1 VAVLAEKGLHHV
13 DFDLIREVVVP
24 AETKIVL
31 LVMDGLGGLPHPKTR
46 RTELETA
53 DIPHLDR
60 LAEEGICGLVQHV
73 GVGITPGS
81 GPGHLSLFGYDPLR
95 YRIGRGA
102 LEAVGVDFDLG
113 RRDVAARG
121 NFCTVD
127 EGGRVVD
134 RRAGRI
140 DTDTCAR
147 LCAELR
153 TIELPGSE
161 LFVEPVRE
169 HRFLLVLRGDGL
181 SDALSE
187 SDPQKEGVPP
197 LDVCAEATEAEA
209 TAALVRT
216 FVERARERLREHHP
230 ANMVLLRGF
239 AKPPDMPQFPDVF
252 GLRAAAIAYYP
263 MYRGLAKLAGMTALP
278 AGPSL
283 SDSLAS
289 LREHWGRFDF
299 FFVHYKA
306 TDSAG
311 EDGDFQR
318 KVQKL
323 EEVDAFIP
331 DLLALGPDVLV
342 VTGDHATPS
351 TYRAHS
357 WHPVPFLLHSRWCLP
372 DRAGAFNESDCQ
384 QGSLGV
390 FPATEVMPLAMAH
403 AGRFTKYG
411 A

>member
-1 VAVLAEKGLHHV
+1 M
-13 DFDLIREVVVP
+13 DFELIREIAIP
-24 AETKIVL
+24 AETKIVM
-31 LVMDGLGGLPHPKTR
+31 LVMDGLGGLPDPQTG
-46 RTELETA
+46 RTEMETA
-53 DIPHLDR
+53 RIPNLDR
-60 LAEEGICGLVQHV
+60 LAQEGICGMVYHV

-81 GPGHLSLFGYDPLR
+81 GPGHLALFSYDPLQ

-102 LEAVGVDFDLG
+102 LEAVGIDFDLG
-113 RRDVAARG
+113 PRDVAARG

-127 EGGRVVD
+127 DGGLVVD

-153 TIELPGSE
+153 TIKLPGAE

-169 HRFLLVLRGDGL
+169 HRFLLALRGDGL

-187 SDPQKEGVPP
+187 TDPQQVGVPP
-197 LDVCAEATEAEA
+197 LQVEALAPEAKA
-209 TAALVRT
+209 TAGLVSA
-216 FVERARERLREHHP
+216 FVAAARERLRDHHP

-239 AKPPDMPQFPDVF
+239 ARWPDLPSFPEVY

-263 MYRGLAKLAGMTALP
+263 MYRGLAKLVGMTALP

-283 SDSLAS
+283 SDSLAA
-289 LREHWGRFDF
+289 LREHWEQFDF

-318 KVQKL
+318 KVAKV
-323 EEVDAFIP
+323 EEVDAIIP
-331 DLLALGPDVLV
+331 ELLSLKPDVLM
-342 VTGDHATPS
+342 VTGDHSTPS
-351 TYRAHS
+351 AYRAHS
-357 WHPVPFLLHSRWCLP
+357 WHPVPFVLRSRWCQA
-372 DRAGAFNESDCQ
+372 DRAEAFNERDCQ
-384 QGSLGV
+384 KGSLGL
-390 FPATEVMPLAMAH
+390 FAATEIMPLAMAH
-403 AGRFTKYG
+403 ADRFTKYG

>member
-1 VAVLAEKGLHHV
+1 M

-31 LVMDGLGGLPHPKTR
+31 LVMDGLGGLPHPGTR
-46 RTELETA
+46 RTELEA
-53 DIPHLDR
+53 AAIPHLDR
-60 LAEEGICGLVQHV
+60 LADGGICGLVQHV
-73 GVGITPGS
+73 GIGITPGS

-102 LEAVGVDFDLG
+102 LEAVGTDFDLG
-113 RRDVAARG
+113 PRDVAARG

-127 EGGRVVD
+127 EAGLIVD

-140 DTDTCAR
+140 DTDTCAS

-153 TIELPGSE
+153 TIELAGAE

-169 HRFLLVLRGDGL
+169 HRFLIVLRGDGL

-187 SDPQKEGVPP
+187 TDPQREGVPP
-197 LDVCAEATEAEA
+197 LEALAEAPEAES
-209 TAALVRT
+209 TAALVQA
-216 FVERARERLREHHP
+216 FVEQARERLRPHHP
-230 ANMVLLRGF
+230 ANMLLLRGF
-239 AKPPDMPQFPDVF
+239 AKPPDLPQFPEVF

-263 MYRGLAKLAGMTALP
+263 MYRGLAKLVGMTALP

-283 SDSLAS
+283 SDSLTS
-289 LREHWGRFDF
+289 LRENWGAFDF
-299 FFVHYKA
+299 FFVHFKG

-311 EDGDFQR
+311 EDGDFHR
-318 KVQKL
+318 KVQRL
-323 EEVDAFIP
+323 EEVDAFVP
-331 DLLALGPDVLV
+331 DLVALAPDVLMI
-342 VTGDHATPS
+342 TGDHSTPS
-351 TYRAHS
+351 TYGAHS
-357 WHPVPFLLHSRWCLP
+357 WHPVPFLLHSRWCQP
-372 DRAGAFNESDCQ
+372 DTAGAFNESDCRH
-384 QGSLGV
+384 GSLGV
-390 FPATEVMPLAMAH
+390 FPATEAMPLAMAH

>member
-1 VAVLAEKGLHHV
+1 MG
-13 DFDLIREVVVP
+13 FDLIREIVIP

-31 LVMDGLGGLPHPKTR
+31 LVLDGLGGLPDPRTG
-46 RTELETA
+46 RTEMETA
-53 DIPHLDR
+53 SIPNLDR
-60 LAEEGICGLVQHV
+60 LAQEGVCGMVYHV
-73 GVGITPGS
+73 GMGITPGS
-81 GPGHLSLFGYDPLR
+81 GPGHLALFGYDPVR

-102 LEAVGVDFDLG
+102 LEAVGIDFDLG

-127 EGGRVVD
+127 DGGLVVD

-140 DTDTCAR
+140 DSDTCAR

-153 TIELPGSE
+153 TIELPGAE

-187 SDPQKEGVPP
+187 TDPQKVGVPP
-197 LDVCAEATEAEA
+197 VEVEALAPEAQA
-209 TAALVRT
+209 TARLVST
-216 FVERARERLREHHP
+216 FVAGARERLRQHRP

-239 AKPPDMPQFPDVF
+239 ARRPDLPSFPDVF
-252 GLRAAAIAYYP
+252 GLRAAAIAFYP
-263 MYRGLAKLAGMTALP
+263 MYRGLAKLVGMTALP

-283 SDSLAS
+283 SDSLSA
-289 LREHWGRFDF
+289 LREHWEQFDF

-311 EDGDFQR
+311 EDGNFEG
-318 KVQKL
+318 KVAKL
-323 EEVDAFIP
+323 EEVDAIIP
-331 DLLALGPDVLV
+331 ELLSLKPDVIMV
-342 VTGDHATPS
+342 GGDHSTPS
-351 TYRAHS
+351 AYRAHS
-357 WHPVPFLLHSRWCLP
+357 WHPVPFVLRSRWCQP
-372 DRAGAFNESDCQ
+372 DPAPAFNERDCQ
-384 QGSLGV
+384 KGSLGL
-390 FPATEVMPLAMAH
+390 FAATEIMPLAMAH
-403 AGRFTKYG
+403 ADRFTKYG

>member
-1 VAVLAEKGLHHV
+1 M
-13 DFDLIREVVVP
+13 DFDLIREVAMP

-31 LVMDGLGGLPHPKTR
+31 LVMDGLGGLPHPQSG
-46 RTELETA
+46 RTEMETA
-53 DIPHLDR
+53 RIPNLDR
-60 LAEEGICGLVQHV
+60 LAQEGICGMAYHV

-81 GPGHLSLFGYDPLR
+81 GPGHLALFGYDPLR

-102 LEAVGVDFDLG
+102 LEAVGIDFDLG
-113 RRDVAARG
+113 SRDVAARG

-127 EGGRVVD
+127 DSGLVVD

-153 TIELPGSE
+153 TIELPGAE

-169 HRFLLVLRGDGL
+169 HRFLLVIRGDGL

-187 SDPQKEGVPP
+187 TDPQKVGVPP
-197 LDVCAEATEAEA
+197 LEVEALTPEAQA
-209 TAALVRT
+209 TAKLVSA
-216 FVERARERLREHHP
+216 FVAGARERLRGHHP

-239 AKPPDMPQFPDVF
+239 ARRPDLPSFPDVF
-252 GLRAAAIAYYP
+252 GLRAAAIAFYP
-263 MYRGLAKLAGMTALP
+263 MYRGLARLVGMTALP
-278 AGPSL
+278 TGPSL
-283 SDSLAS
+283 SDSLAA
-289 LREHWGRFDF
+289 LREHWGQFDF

-318 KVQKL
+318 KVAKL
-323 EEVDAFIP
+323 EEVDAIIP
-331 DLLALGPDVLV
+331 ELLSLKPDVIMA
-342 VTGDHATPS
+342 TGDHSTPS

-357 WHPVPFLLHSRWCLP
+357 WHPVPFVLRSRWCQP
-372 DRAGAFNESDCQ
+372 DPADAFNERDCQ
-384 QGSLGV
+384 KGSLGL
-390 FPATEVMPLAMAH
+390 FAATEIMPLAMAH
-403 AGRFTKYG
+403 ADRFTKYG

>member
-1 VAVLAEKGLHHV
+1 M
-13 DFDLIREVVVP
+13 DFDLIREIAIP

-31 LVMDGLGGLPHPKTR
+31 LVMDGLGGLPDPRTG
-46 RTELETA
+46 RTEMETA
-53 DIPHLDR
+53 NTMHLDR
-60 LAEEGICGLVQHV
+60 LAQEGICGMVYHV
-73 GVGITPGS
+73 GMGITPGS
-81 GPGHLSLFGYDPLR
+81 GPGHLALFGYDPLR

-102 LEAVGVDFDLG
+102 LEAVGIDFDLG
-113 RRDVAARG
+113 SRDVAARG

-127 EGGRVVD
+127 DGGLVID

-140 DTDTCAR
+140 DTDTCAD

-153 TIELPGSE
+153 TIELPGAE

-187 SDPQKEGVPP
+187 TDPQKVGVPP
-197 LDVCAEATEAEA
+197 VEVEALVPEARA
-209 TAALVRT
+209 TAKLVST
-216 FVERARERLREHHP
+216 FVAGVRERLRDHHP

-239 AKPPDMPQFPDVF
+239 ARRPDLPSFPDVF
-252 GLRAAAIAYYP
+252 GLRAAAIAFYP
-263 MYRGLAKLAGMTALP
+263 MYRGLAKLVGMTVLP
-278 AGPSL
+278 TGPSL
-283 SDSLAS
+283 SDSLAA
-289 LREHWGRFDF
+289 LREHWGQFDF

-318 KVQKL
+318 KVAKL
-323 EEVDAFIP
+323 EEVDAIIP
-331 DLLALGPDVLV
+331 ELLSLKPDVIMV
-342 VTGDHATPS
+342 GGDHSTPS

-357 WHPVPFLLHSRWCLP
+357 WHPVPFVLRSRWCQP
-372 DRAGAFNESDCQ
+372 DPAQAFNERDCQ
-384 QGSLGV
+384 KGSLGL
-390 FPATEVMPLAMAH
+390 FAATEIMPLAMAH
-403 AGRFTKYG
+403 ADRFTKYG

>member
-1 VAVLAEKGLHHV
+1 M
-13 DFDLIREVVVP
+13 DFDLIREVVIP
-24 AETKIVL
+24 AQTKIVL

-60 LAEEGICGLVQHV
+60 LAEEGSCGLIQHV
-73 GVGITPGS
+73 GPGITPGS

-102 LEAVGVDFDLG
+102 LEAVGIDFDLG
-113 RRDVAARG
+113 PRDVAARG
-121 NFCTVD
+121 NLCTVD
-127 EGGRVVD
+127 EAGRVVD

-153 TIELPGSE
+153 TIELAGAE
-161 LFVEPVRE
+161 VFVEPVRE
-169 HRFLLVLRGDGL
+169 HRFLLVLRGDDL
-181 SDALSE
+181 SDALSGT
-187 SDPQKEGVPP
+187 DPQREGVPP
-197 LDVCAEATEAEA
+197 LEVRPEAPEAKA
-209 TAALVRT
+209 SAALVRS
-216 FVERARERLREHHP
+216 FVEQAGERLRQHHP

-239 AKPPDMPQFPDVF
+239 AKRPDLPQFPEVF

-283 SDSLAS
+283 SNSLAS
-289 LREHWGRFDF
+289 LREQWGSFDF

-323 EEVDAFIP
+323 EEVDARIP
-331 DLLALGPDVLV
+331 NLLALGPDVLM

-357 WHPVPFLLHSRWCLP
+357 WHPVPFVLHSRWGLP
-372 DRAGAFNESDCQ
+372 DRAEAFNELDCQ
-384 QGSLGV
+384 RGSLGV
-390 FPATEVMPLAMAH
+390 FPATEAMPLAMAH

>member
-1 VAVLAEKGLHHV
+1 M
-13 DFDLIREVVVP
+13 DFELIREIAIP

-31 LVMDGLGGLPHPKTR
+31 LVMDGLGGLPDPQTG
-46 RTELETA
+46 RTEMETA
-53 DIPHLDR
+53 RIPNLDR
-60 LAEEGICGLVQHV
+60 LAQEGICGMVYHV

-81 GPGHLSLFGYDPLR
+81 GPGHLALFSYDPLR

-102 LEAVGVDFDLG
+102 LEAVGIDFDLG
-113 RRDVAARG
+113 PRDVAARG

-127 EGGRVVD
+127 DGGLVVD

-153 TIELPGSE
+153 TIDLPGAE

-169 HRFLLVLRGDGL
+169 HRFLLALRGDGL

-187 SDPQKEGVPP
+187 TDPQQVGVPP
-197 LDVCAEATEAEA
+197 LGVAARAPAAKA
-209 TAALVRT
+209 TAALVSA
-216 FVERARERLREHHP
+216 FVAAARERLRGHHP

-239 AKPPDMPQFPDVF
+239 ARWPDLPSFPEVY

-263 MYRGLAKLAGMTALP
+263 MYRGLAKLVGMTALP

-283 SDSLAS
+283 SDSLAA
-289 LREHWGRFDF
+289 LREHWEQFDF

-318 KVQKL
+318 KVAKV
-323 EEVDAFIP
+323 EEVDAIIP
-331 DLLALGPDVLV
+331 ELLSLKPDVLM
-342 VTGDHATPS
+342 VTGDHSTPS
-351 TYRAHS
+351 AYRAHS
-357 WHPVPFLLHSRWCLP
+357 WHPVPFVLRSRWCQA
-372 DRAGAFNESDCQ
+372 DMAGAFNERDCQ
-384 QGSLGV
+384 KGSLGL
-390 FPATEVMPLAMAH
+390 FAATEIMPLAMAH
-403 AGRFTKYG
+403 ADRFTKYG

>member
-1 VAVLAEKGLHHV
+1 M

-31 LVMDGLGGLPHPKTR
+31 LVMDGLGGLPHPGTR
-46 RTELETA
+46 RTEMEA
-53 DIPHLDR
+53 AAIPHLDR

-73 GVGITPGS
+73 GIGITPGS

-102 LEAVGVDFDLG
+102 LEAVGIDFDLG
-113 RRDVAARG
+113 PRDVAARG

-127 EGGRVVD
+127 EAGLIVD

-140 DTDTCAR
+140 DTETCAR

-153 TIELPGSE
+153 TIELARAE

-169 HRFLLVLRGDGL
+169 HRFLIVLRGDGL
-181 SDALSE
+181 SDALRE
-187 SDPQKEGVPP
+187 TDPQREGVPP
-197 LDVCAEATEAEA
+197 LEAQAEAPEAEA
-209 TAALVRT
+209 TAPLVRT
-216 FVERARERLREHHP
+216 FVEQARERLRAHHP
-230 ANMVLLRGF
+230 ANMLLLRGF
-239 AKPPDMPQFPDVF
+239 AKPPNLPQFPEVF

-263 MYRGLAKLAGMTALP
+263 MYRGLAKLAGMTALA

-289 LREHWGRFDF
+289 LRENWDRFDF
-299 FFVHYKA
+299 FFVHFKG

-311 EDGDFQR
+311 EDGDFHR
-318 KVQKL
+318 KVQRL
-323 EEVDAFIP
+323 EEVDAFLP
-331 DLLALGPDVLV
+331 DLLALGADVV
-342 VTGDHATPS
+342 MVTGDHSTPS

-357 WHPVPFLLHSRWCLP
+357 WHPVPFLLYSRWCQP
-372 DRAGAFNESDCQ
+372 DAAGAFNELDCRV
-384 QGSLGV
+384 GSLGV
-390 FPATEVMPLAMAH
+390 FPATEAMPLAMAH

>member
-1 VAVLAEKGLHHV
+1 M

-24 AETKIVL
+24 NETKIVL
-31 LVMDGLGGLPHPKTR
+31 LVMDGLGGLPHPGTR
-46 RTELETA
+46 RTELEAA

-60 LAEEGICGLVQHV
+60 LAEKGICGLVQHV

-102 LEAVGVDFDLG
+102 LEAVGIDFDLG
-113 RRDVAARG
+113 PRDVAARG

-127 EGGRVVD
+127 DAGLVVD

-153 TIELPGSE
+153 TIALAGAE

-169 HRFLLVLRGDGL
+169 HRFLIVLRGDGL
-181 SDALSE
+181 SDGLSE
-187 SDPQKEGVPP
+187 TDPQREGVPP
-197 LDVCAEATEAEA
+197 LEVRSEAAEAEV
-209 TAALVRT
+209 TAVLVRR
-216 FVERARERLREHHP
+216 FVEQARERLRAHHP
-230 ANMVLLRGF
+230 ANMLLLRGF
-239 AKPPDMPQFPDVF
+239 AKPPDLPQFPEVF
-252 GLRAAAIAYYP
+252 GLKAAAIAYYP

-289 LREHWGRFDF
+289 LRENWDNFDF
-299 FFVHYKA
+299 FFVHFKG

-318 KVQKL
+318 KVQRL

-331 DLLALGPDVLV
+331 DLLALEPDVV
-342 VTGDHATPS
+342 MVTGDHATPS

-357 WHPVPFLLHSRWCLP
+357 WHPVPFVLRSRWGQP

-390 FPATEVMPLAMAH
+390 FPATEAMPLAMAH

>member
-1 VAVLAEKGLHHV
+1 M
-13 DFDLIREVVVP
+13 DFDLIREIAIP

-31 LVMDGLGGLPHPKTR
+31 LVMDGLGGLPDPQSG
-46 RTELETA
+46 RTEMETA
-53 DIPHLDR
+53 RIPNLDR
-60 LAEEGICGLVQHV
+60 LAQEGICGMVYHV
-73 GVGITPGS
+73 GIGLTPGS
-81 GPGHLSLFGYDPLR
+81 GPGHLALFGYDPLR

-102 LEAVGVDFDLG
+102 LEAVGIDFDLG
-113 RRDVAARG
+113 SRDVAARG

-127 EGGRVVD
+127 DGGLVVD

-153 TIELPGSE
+153 TIELPGAE

-169 HRFLLVLRGDGL
+169 HRFLLVLRGDSL
-181 SDALSE
+181 SDALSGT
-187 SDPQKEGVPP
+187 DPQKVGVPP
-197 LDVCAEATEAEA
+197 VEVEALAPEAQA
-209 TAALVRT
+209 TAKLVST
-216 FVERARERLREHHP
+216 FVAGVRERLHDHHP

-239 AKPPDMPQFPDVF
+239 ARRPDLPSFPEVL
-252 GLRAAAIAYYP
+252 GLRAAAIAFYP
-263 MYRGLAKLAGMTALP
+263 MYRGLARLVGMTALP

-283 SDSLAS
+283 SDSLAA
-289 LREHWGRFDF
+289 LREHWGQFDF

-318 KVQKL
+318 KVAKL
-323 EEVDAFIP
+323 EEVDAIISE
-331 DLLALGPDVLV
+331 LLSLKPDVIMA
-342 VTGDHATPS
+342 TGDHSTPS

-357 WHPVPFLLHSRWCLP
+357 WHPVPFVLRSRWCQP
-372 DRAGAFNESDCQ
+372 DPADAFNERDCQ
-384 QGSLGV
+384 KGSLGL
-390 FPATEVMPLAMAH
+390 FAATEIMPLAMAH
-403 AGRFTKYG
+403 ADRFTKYG

>member
-1 VAVLAEKGLHHV
+1 V
-13 DFDLIREVVVP
+13 DFDLIREIAIP

-31 LVMDGLGGLPHPKTR
+31 LVMDGLGGLPDPQSG
-46 RTELETA
+46 RTEMETA
-53 DIPHLDR
+53 RIPNLDR
-60 LAEEGICGLVQHV
+60 LAQEGICGMVYHV
-73 GVGITPGS
+73 GIGLTPGS
-81 GPGHLSLFGYDPLR
+81 GPGHLALFGYDPLR

-102 LEAVGVDFDLG
+102 LEAVGIDFDLG
-113 RRDVAARG
+113 SRDVAARG

-127 EGGRVVD
+127 GDGLVVD

-140 DTDTCAR
+140 DSDTCAR

-153 TIELPGSE
+153 TIELPGAE

-181 SDALSE
+181 SDALSGT
-187 SDPQKEGVPP
+187 DPQKVGLPP
-197 LDVCAEATEAEA
+197 VEVEALAPEAQA
-209 TAALVRT
+209 TAKLVGT
-216 FVERARERLREHHP
+216 FVAEARERLRDHHP

-239 AKPPDMPQFPDVF
+239 ARRPDLPSFPGVF
-252 GLRAAAIAYYP
+252 GLRAAAIAFYP
-263 MYRGLAKLAGMTALP
+263 MYRGLARLVGMTTLP

-283 SDSLAS
+283 SDSLAA
-289 LREHWGRFDF
+289 LREHWGQFDF

-318 KVQKL
+318 KVAKL
-323 EEVDAFIP
+323 EEVDAIIP
-331 DLLALGPDVLV
+331 ELISLKPDVMMA
-342 VTGDHATPS
+342 TGDHSTPS

-357 WHPVPFLLHSRWCLP
+357 WHPVPFVLRSRWCQP
-372 DRAGAFNESDCQ
+372 DPADAFNERDCQ
-384 QGSLGV
+384 KGSLGL
-390 FPATEVMPLAMAH
+390 FAATEIMPLAMAH
-403 AGRFTKYG
+403 ADRFTKYG

>member
-1 VAVLAEKGLHHV
+1 V
-13 DFDLIREVVVP
+13 DFELIREIAIP
-24 AETKIVL
+24 AETKIVM
-31 LVMDGLGGLPHPKTR
+31 LVMDGLGGLPDPQTG
-46 RTELETA
+46 RTEMETA
-53 DIPHLDR
+53 RIPNLDR
-60 LAEEGICGLVQHV
+60 LAQEGICGMVYHV

-81 GPGHLSLFGYDPLR
+81 GPGHLALFSYDPLQ

-102 LEAVGVDFDLG
+102 LEAVGIDFDLG
-113 RRDVAARG
+113 PRDVAARG

-127 EGGRVVD
+127 DGGLVVD

-153 TIELPGSE
+153 TIKLPGAE

-169 HRFLLVLRGDGL
+169 HRFLLALRGDGL

-187 SDPQKEGVPP
+187 TDPQQVGVPP
-197 LDVCAEATEAEA
+197 LQVEALAPEAKA
-209 TAALVRT
+209 TAGLVSA
-216 FVERARERLREHHP
+216 FVAAARERLRDHHP

-239 AKPPDMPQFPDVF
+239 ARWPDLPSFPEVY

-263 MYRGLAKLAGMTALP
+263 MYRGLAKLVGMTALP

-283 SDSLAS
+283 SDSLAA
-289 LREHWGRFDF
+289 LREHWEQFDF

-318 KVQKL
+318 KVAKV
-323 EEVDAFIP
+323 EEVDAIIP
-331 DLLALGPDVLV
+331 ELLSLKPDVLM
-342 VTGDHATPS
+342 VTGDHSTPS
-351 TYRAHS
+351 AYRAHS
-357 WHPVPFLLHSRWCLP
+357 WHPVPFVLRSRWCQA
-372 DRAGAFNESDCQ
+372 DRAEAFNERDCQ
-384 QGSLGV
+384 KGSLGL
-390 FPATEVMPLAMAH
+390 FAATEIMPLAMAH
-403 AGRFTKYG
+403 ADRFTKYG

>member
-1 VAVLAEKGLHHV
+1 MDL
-13 DFDLIREVVVP
+13 DLIRELVIP

-31 LVMDGLGGLPHPKTR
+31 LVMDGLGGLPHPESG
-46 RTELETA
+46 RTEMETA
-53 DIPHLDR
+53 RIPNLDR
-60 LAEEGICGLVQHV
+60 LAQEGICGMVYHV
-73 GVGITPGS
+73 GFGLTPGS
-81 GPGHLSLFGYDPLR
+81 GPGHLALFGYDPLR

-102 LEAVGVDFDLG
+102 LEAVGIDFDLG
-113 RRDVAARG
+113 SRDVAARG

-127 EGGRVVD
+127 DGGLVVD

-140 DTDTCAR
+140 DSDTCAR

-153 TIELPGSE
+153 TIELPGAE

-187 SDPQKEGVPP
+187 TDPQKVGVPP
-197 LDVCAEATEAEA
+197 VEVEALAPEAQG
-209 TAALVRT
+209 TAKLVST
-216 FVERARERLREHHP
+216 FVAGARERLRHHRP

-239 AKPPDMPQFPDVF
+239 ARRPDLPSFPEVF
-252 GLRAAAIAYYP
+252 GLRAAAIAFYP
-263 MYRGLAKLAGMTALP
+263 MYRGLAKLVGMTALP

-283 SDSLAS
+283 SDSLAA
-289 LREHWGRFDF
+289 LREHWGQFDF

-318 KVQKL
+318 KVAKL
-323 EEVDAFIP
+323 EEVDAIIP
-331 DLLALGPDVLV
+331 ELLSLKPDVIMV
-342 VTGDHATPS
+342 GGDHSTPS

-357 WHPVPFLLHSRWCLP
+357 WHPVPFVLRSRWCQP
-372 DRAGAFNESDCQ
+372 DPAQAFNELDCQ
-384 QGSLGV
+384 KGSLGL
-390 FPATEVMPLAMAH
+390 FAATEIMPLAMAH
-403 AGRFTKYG
+403 ADRFTKYG

>member
-1 VAVLAEKGLHHV
+1 M

-24 AETKIVL
+24 NDTKIVL

-53 DIPHLDR
+53 GIPHLDR

-102 LEAVGVDFDLG
+102 LEAVGIDFDLG
-113 RRDVAARG
+113 PRDVAARG

-127 EGGRVVD
+127 EAGRVVD

-153 TIELPGSE
+153 SIELEGAE

-169 HRFLLVLRGDGL
+169 HRFLIVLRGDGL

-187 SDPQKEGVPP
+187 TDPQREGVPP
-197 LDVCAEATEAEA
+197 LEVQAEAPVAEATG
-209 TAALVRT
+209 ALVRR
-216 FVERARERLREHHP
+216 FVEQARERLRPHHP

-239 AKPPDMPQFPDVF
+239 AKPPDLPQFPEVF

-289 LREHWGRFDF
+289 LREHWARFDF

-318 KVQKL
+318 KAQRL

-331 DLLALGPDVLV
+331 ELLALGPDVLT

-357 WHPVPFLLHSRWCLP
+357 WHPVPFLLRSRWCQP
-372 DRAGAFNESDCQ
+372 DPAGAFNESSCQ

-390 FPATEVMPLAMAH
+390 FPATEAMPLAMAH